1 MTPSNADAGYGSGY
15 DDEHY
20 KDGYYEDGRGDNPYQ
35 TDGVCEDQ
43 VKSDDTFGVSIAY
56 AHDTRAYLHSHWYA
70 FPGWISR

>member
-35 TDGVCEDQ
+35 TDGVCKDQ
-43 VKSDDTFGVSIAY
+43 VKSDDTLA
-56 AHDTRAYLHSHWYA
+56 
-70 FPGWISR
+70 